1 MNNEKIYISG
11 CSVNCAAGKGWE
23 EVRKALFAGERGNHR
38 HHQQLNIPFFTLQDY
53 DERGD
58 VHEACEKLC
67 REAVADALK
76 NSFPATGKIPETER
90 FGCIIGTTGDVQ
102 FADRSFYEAMRQ
114 GTQPPDSIRHFVQ
127 DTVAERL
134 IREYDPAGM
143 ALTISNTC
151 VSGADA
157 VVTAAHWIKEDLCDI
172 VAVVG
177 VDLVTLM
184 TLAGFYTL
192 SAASTELC
200 RPFDRNRDG
209 MTVGEGIGCVILQ
222 SESSLKRNRQTPFF
236 RLRGWGSANDA
247 YHMTAP
253 HPEGIGLEL
262 AIRRALETAELPFSS
277 LAFINAHGTG
287 TPANDACEA
296 TTFARL
302 NDHAPFLYFSTKGL
316 TGHTLGASGVIE
328 LIFTMICLQEQ
339 KIPAGI
345 GCTEP
350 DPAFP
355 VPPVLQ
361 ETMISAGTAM
371 STSLA
376 FGGCNTALIVEQAG
390 ETCI

>member
-1 MNNEKIYISG
+1 MKNDIFINGYALD
-11 CSVNCAAGKGWE
+11 CALGTGPE
-23 EVRKALFAGERGNHR
+23 EVKKQLFSENPEVTVREHEVFK
-38 HHQQLNIPFFTLQDY
+38 IPFFTMAEY
-53 DERGD
+53 DQREYIHHSSFLHCSNA
-58 VHEACEKLC
+58 VHN
-67 REAVADALK
+67 ALK
-76 NSFPATGKIPETER
+76 MAFPDTGLPPESLR
-90 FGCIIGTTGDVQ
+90 VGCVAGTTGDVQ
-102 FADRSFYEAMRQ
+102 FGDLNFYRALKEQKATDNR
-114 GTQPPDSIRHFVQ
+114 IYHFVNG
-127 DTVAERL
+127 TIAER
-134 IREYDPAGM
+134 IVQKYKFTGP

-192 SAASTELC
+192 SAASTDLC
-200 RPFDRNRDG
+200 RPFDKNRDG

-302 NDHAPFLYFSTKGL
+302 SDHAPFLYFSTKGL